1 MMENCGD
8 IIMKKYIVLLCVILF
23 GSIAFASD
31 YNVYKLDN
39 GQTVIVKQI
48 TSNPIVIIDTWIKT
62 GSINENDKNTGVS
75 HFLEHLFFKGTETH
89 PTGDF
94 DRLLESKGAV
104 TNAATS
110 KDFTHYYIKLP
121 SKDFDLALT
130 LHADMLLN
138 PQIPRTEMEKERKV
152 VLEEIAKDK
161 NSPSDLVYDNLNE
174 LMFKV
179 HPYKRQVIGTS
190 QVIETITREEILD
203 YYKTHYAP
211 ENMITVIVGDVN
223 PDEAAQKV
231 KEAFTC
237 EARNV
242 SKKHY
247 KKEPPILSQRIKEE
261 IFDSNSAY
269 MMIGYRGTSATAKDM
284 FALDVLATI
293 LGEGRTSKFYQNIK
307 EQKQLVTA
315 ISASN
320 LSMKDDGIF
329 VISANFLPENKEKLK
344 SSIFEEISNVKTRG
358 ITQEELDTAKNIIER
373 DTHYARE
380 SVSNI
385 ASEMG
390 YTVVLTGNPKDYD
403 NYLKGIEAV
412 TLADLKRVANKY
424 LGENNCAISIVL
436 PKETQISTKKQ
447 EVTQNKN
454 HSAKLL
460 KSAYNTDKYTLDNGA
475 TLLVNKH
482 QNNDIVAIAIRA
494 KGGEFLEKKI
504 GSADLMASVM
514 MKGTKKYSQ
523 IELSKILEENGIN
536 ISPSS
541 GSDYFSV
548 NVLTTK
554 QQLPLTLSLLNE
566 VINNAKFDD
575 YEIEKTKK
583 TMLQAIKAK
592 RDVPLSRALE
602 NYRTVIFEGSVYSN
616 TSKILEKNISKVQ
629 RNDILEY
636 YNTIFYPNNLVISVN
651 GDVDSQ
657 QIINEMSEMF
667 KCKNGKVFSYSDYK
681 NTIKSRTQLKI
692 VREEIK
698 DLQTSWIILGWQ
710 TDGNTNLKDFATL
723 QVIDSFMGTGMS
735 SRLFRHLRE
744 QMGLAYQ
751 IGTGFSPNV
760 LKGSF
765 TMYIGTNPAT
775 AQLSKDKMLNEIEVL
790 KREFVGEKELQDAK
804 NQLIGHF
811 VLALET
817 NLDKASGLA
826 LYEATGRGF
835 DFVEKYTNLI
845 QSVTPS
851 DIMEVANK
859 YFLDNYVES
868 IVDKAK

>member
-1 MMENCGD
+1 M
-8 IIMKKYIVLLCVILF
+8 
-23 GSIAFASD
+23 
-31 YNVYKLDN
+31 
-39 GQTVIVKQI
+39 
-48 TSNPIVIIDTWIKT
+48 
-62 GSINENDKNTGVS
+62 
-75 HFLEHLFFKGTETH
+75 
-89 PTGDF
+89 
-94 DRLLESKGAV
+94 
-104 TNAATS
+104 
-110 KDFTHYYIKLP
+110 
-121 SKDFDLALT
+121 
-130 LHADMLLN
+130 
-138 PQIPRTEMEKERKV
+138 
-152 VLEEIAKDK
+152 
-161 NSPSDLVYDNLNE
+161 
-174 LMFKV
+174 
-179 HPYKRQVIGTS
+179 
-190 QVIETITREEILD
+190 
-203 YYKTHYAP
+203 
-211 ENMITVIVGDVN
+211 
-223 PDEAAQKV
+223 
-231 KEAFTC
+231 
-237 EARNV
+237 
-242 SKKHY
+242 
-247 KKEPPILSQRIKEE
+247 
-261 IFDSNSAY
+261 
-269 MMIGYRGTSATAKDM
+269 
-284 FALDVLATI
+284 
-293 LGEGRTSKFYQNIK
+293 
-307 EQKQLVTA
+307 
-315 ISASN
+315 
-320 LSMKDDGIF
+320 
-329 VISANFLPENKEKLK
+329 
-344 SSIFEEISNVKTRG
+344 
-358 ITQEELDTAKNIIER
+358 
-373 DTHYARE
+373 
-380 SVSNI
+380 
-385 ASEMG
+385 
-390 YTVVLTGNPKDYD
+390 
-403 NYLKGIEAV
+403 
-412 TLADLKRVANKY
+412 
-424 LGENNCAISIVL
+424 
-436 PKETQISTKKQ
+436 
-447 EVTQNKN
+447 
-454 HSAKLL
+454 
-460 KSAYNTDKYTLDNGA
+460 
-475 TLLVNKH
+475 VNKH

-681 NTIKSRTQLKI
+681 NTIKSRTQSKI

-775 AQLSKDKMLNEIEVL
+775 AQLSKDKMRDELTACNNKIEAITGIKPILFRAPYGDYNNEVIQTVRECGSYTIQWDVDSLDWKESATPDSIFKRDTGKVTNGSIVL
-790 KREFVGEKELQDAK
+790 FHNDADHTPEALPGILKCLKEQGYEFVFISD
-804 NQLIGHF
+804 LI
-811 VLALET
+811 L
-817 NLDKASGLA
+817 K
-826 LYEATGRGF
+826 
-835 DFVEKYTNLI
+835 
-845 QSVTPS
+845 
-851 DIMEVANK
+851 
-859 YFLDNYVES
+859 DNYTIDHTGKQCPAAAE
-868 IVDKAK
+868 

>member
-1 MMENCGD
+1 
-8 IIMKKYIVLLCVILF
+8 MKKYILLLCVILF
-23 GSIAFASD
+23 GSIVFASD

-39 GQTVIVKQI
+39 GQTVIVKQV

-75 HFLEHLFFKGTETH
+75 HFLEHLFFKGTENNPVGT
-89 PTGDF
+89 F
-94 DRLLESKGAV
+94 DRVLESKGAV

-121 SKDFDLALT
+121 SKDFDLALS

-138 PQIPRTEMEKERKV
+138 PQIPSKEMEKERKV

-161 NSPSDLVYDNLNE
+161 NSPSDIVYDNLNE

-190 QVIETITREEILD
+190 NVIETITRDEILD

-231 KEAFTC
+231 KQAFKSD
-237 EARNV
+237 ARKV
-242 SKKHY
+242 EKRHY

-261 IFDSNSAY
+261 TFDSNSAY
-269 MMIGYRGTSATAKDM
+269 MMIGYRGTNATAKDM
-284 FALDVLATI
+284 FALDILSTI
-293 LGEGRTSKFYQNIK
+293 LGEGRTSRFYKNIK
-307 EQKQLVTA
+307 EQKQLVTS

-329 VISANFLPENKEKLK
+329 VISTNFLPENKDDLK
-344 SSIFEEISNVKTRG
+344 NAIFEEVTNIKNNG
-358 ITQEELDTAKNIIER
+358 ITQEELTTAKNIIER
-373 DTHYARE
+373 DTYYARE

-403 NYLKGIEAV
+403 NYLKGIESV
-412 TLADLKRVANKY
+412 SISDVKRVANKY
-424 LGENNCAISIVL
+424 LGENNCAISVVL
-436 PKETQISTKKQ
+436 PKNANKNILKNQ
-447 EVTQNKN
+447 VTSQNKN
-454 HSAKLL
+454 YTAKLV
-460 KSAYNTDKYTLDNGA
+460 KSAYNTDKYLLENGA

-482 QNNDIVAIAIRA
+482 KNNDIVAIAIRA

-504 GSADLMASVM
+504 GTSDLMSSVL

-523 IELSKILEENGIN
+523 IELSQILEENGIN
-536 ISPSS
+536 ISPAS
-541 GSDYFSV
+541 GSDYFSI

-554 QQLPLTLSLLNE
+554 QQLPLTLSLLDE
-566 VINNAKFDD
+566 VINNARFEDS
-575 YEIEKTKK
+575 EIKKTKK
-583 TMLQAIKAK
+583 TILQAIKAK
-592 RDVPLSRALE
+592 RDVPLNRALE
-602 NYRTVIFEGSVYSN
+602 NYKTAIYEGSVYSN

-629 RNDILEY
+629 REDILDY
-636 YNTIFYPNNLVISVN
+636 YNTIFYPKNLVISVN
-651 GDVDSQ
+651 GDIDEQ
-657 QIINEMSEMF
+657 NIINEMSKIF
-667 KCKNGKVFSYSDYK
+667 SDKNGNVFNYNDYA
-681 NTIKSRTQLKI
+681 NAIKSRNQVK
-692 VREEIK
+692 VVKEDIK
-698 DLQTSWIILGWQ
+698 DLQTSWVILGWQ

-760 LKGSF
+760 LKGAF
-765 TMYIGTNPAT
+765 TMYIGTNPVTAT
-775 AQLSKDKMLNEIEVL
+775 LSKEKMLKEVEIL
-790 KREFVGEKELQDAK
+790 KKEFVAEKELQDAK
-804 NQLIGHF
+804 DQLIGHF

-826 LYEATGRGF
+826 LYEVTGRGF
-835 DFVEKYTNLI
+835 DFVENYTKLI

-859 YFLDNYVES
+859 YFGNNYVES

>member
-1 MMENCGD
+1 M
-8 IIMKKYIVLLCVILF
+8 
-23 GSIAFASD
+23 
-31 YNVYKLDN
+31 
-39 GQTVIVKQI
+39 
-48 TSNPIVIIDTWIKT
+48 
-62 GSINENDKNTGVS
+62 
-75 HFLEHLFFKGTETH
+75 
-89 PTGDF
+89 
-94 DRLLESKGAV
+94 
-104 TNAATS
+104 
-110 KDFTHYYIKLP
+110 
-121 SKDFDLALT
+121 
-130 LHADMLLN
+130 
-138 PQIPRTEMEKERKV
+138 
-152 VLEEIAKDK
+152 
-161 NSPSDLVYDNLNE
+161 
-174 LMFKV
+174 
-179 HPYKRQVIGTS
+179 
-190 QVIETITREEILD
+190 
-203 YYKTHYAP
+203 
-211 ENMITVIVGDVN
+211 
-223 PDEAAQKV
+223 
-231 KEAFTC
+231 
-237 EARNV
+237 
-242 SKKHY
+242 
-247 KKEPPILSQRIKEE
+247 
-261 IFDSNSAY
+261 
-269 MMIGYRGTSATAKDM
+269 
-284 FALDVLATI
+284 
-293 LGEGRTSKFYQNIK
+293 
-307 EQKQLVTA
+307 
-315 ISASN
+315 
-320 LSMKDDGIF
+320 
-329 VISANFLPENKEKLK
+329 
-344 SSIFEEISNVKTRG
+344 
-358 ITQEELDTAKNIIER
+358 
-373 DTHYARE
+373 
-380 SVSNI
+380 
-385 ASEMG
+385 
-390 YTVVLTGNPKDYD
+390 
-403 NYLKGIEAV
+403 
-412 TLADLKRVANKY
+412 
-424 LGENNCAISIVL
+424 
-436 PKETQISTKKQ
+436 
-447 EVTQNKN
+447 
-454 HSAKLL
+454 
-460 KSAYNTDKYTLDNGA
+460 
-475 TLLVNKH
+475 
-482 QNNDIVAIAIRA
+482 
-494 KGGEFLEKKI
+494 
-504 GSADLMASVM
+504 
-514 MKGTKKYSQ
+514 
-523 IELSKILEENGIN
+523 
-536 ISPSS
+536 
-541 GSDYFSV
+541 
-548 NVLTTK
+548 
-554 QQLPLTLSLLNE
+554 SLLNE

-657 QIINEMSEMF
+657 QIINVMSEMF

-681 NTIKSRTQLKI
+681 NTIKSRTQSKI